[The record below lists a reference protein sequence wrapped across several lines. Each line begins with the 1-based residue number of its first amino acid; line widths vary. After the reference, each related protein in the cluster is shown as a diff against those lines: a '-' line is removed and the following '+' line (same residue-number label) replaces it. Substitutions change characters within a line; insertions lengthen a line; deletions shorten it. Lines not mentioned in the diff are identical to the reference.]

1 MENLIFL
8 LDFVNTLSP
17 IPQRISVGYVPH
29 RGNPRSQSRSRHAP
43 AHAFTCALSAI
54 CLVPTAPAAPRH
66 GGKIKGRK
74 SLKQTPACPQNR
86 LLCKFPKRNACVGK
100 GRVAHAQLCPG
111 KGIILFF
118 RRCQERFRL
127 QDLPLILRIYIFFSF
142 KVISGAA
149 AAGGRNEADP
159 AGLICFSSGKTLLGR
174 DRPGTVNGTRLT
186 PGNGSARGRL
196 PLRAAGLSQAGA

>member
-1 MENLIFL
+1 MSPTVGTLGPS
-8 LDFVNTLSP
+8 LSP
-17 IPQRISVGYVPH
+17 ATLPHTPSPALCPQFAWCPPPPQPPGSLG
-29 RGNPRSQSRSRHAP
+29 
-43 AHAFTCALSAI
+43 C
-54 CLVPTAPAAPRH
+54 
-66 GGKIKGRK
+66 KIKGRK

-100 GRVAHAQLCPG
+100 GRVAHAQLYPE

-149 AAGGRNEADP
+149 AAGRRNEADP

-174 DRPGTVNGTRLT
+174 DRPDTVNGTRLT